1 MLGEGQGAC
10 WERAGEHAGR
20 GPGSMMVEGR
30 GALWLE
36 GWERAGGGPGS
47 MLGEG
52 RGACWERI
60 RRHAGIGQVCVL
72 GEGRGTCWERAQ
84 GQVALTCQR
93 SSTEGFLRAGLG
105 APMAACPPRPV
116 MGGVS
121 KPVAETACLALGDC
135 SPLGP
140 RFSHLQSGGLKKN
153 TEVPSGSLAFGRQS
167 LILAQSGWGVRL
179 GLKIA
184 SAFGSLAVDM
194 GGHLSWC
201 SVCPQIGWCGQ
212 LLRGRG

>member
-1 MLGEGQGAC
+1 MV
-10 WERAGEHAGR
+10 GR
-20 GPGSMMVEGR
+20 
-30 GALWLE
+30 L
-36 GWERAGGGPGS
+36 GS

-60 RRHAGIGQVCVL
+60 RGHAGIGQVCVL

-93 SSTEGFLRAGLG
+93 SSTEGFLRAGLE
-105 APMAACPPRPV
+105 APMATCPPRPV

-121 KPVAETACLALGDC
+121 KPVAETACLALGDR

-140 RFSHLQSGGLKKN
+140 QFSHLQSGGLKN
-153 TEVPSGSLAFGRQS
+153 TEVPSGPLAFGRQS
-167 LILAQSGWGVRL
+167 LILAQSGWGVKL

-184 SAFGSLAVDM
+184 SALGSLAVDT
-194 GGHLSWC
+194 
-201 SVCPQIGWCGQ
+201 VVI
-212 LLRGRG
+212 